1 MKRCIFVTSNQNNP
15 NHYMKYK
22 LLCLFVLLSFSLS
35 DLYADIELS
44 SKQMRTSDGLPS
56 NSVRCMFQ
64 DSKGFLWLGTLDGLT
79 RYDGN
84 TFLTY
89 QLESGKHDQISLA
102 DNRIKHVAEDKN
114 GFLWIKTVP
123 ELFSCY
129 DLQKACFVDF
139 TGTGSD
145 GENYSE
151 IFMSSNGDVWLWHRR
166 NGVRQIVCEDDRTMT
181 SVKFRTKFGN
191 LPDDR
196 IKFINEDSS
205 GRIWIGTMQGLAS
218 VYKGKVEFIDRK
230 LNFSS
235 SFPHGEDMYF
245 LTKSGDVYRCVNG
258 SKKIDC
264 LASLSAIA
272 GNTSVSTHSLIKDK
286 WVIFTSSEGV
296 YEFDFQNFQ
305 ITPCRELK
313 INNGKVIHDNYGD
326 CWAYNNTGRIY
337 YINSKSG
344 EIKDFQLIPE
354 EKMKYI
360 DYERYHVVRDDR
372 GIVWIS
378 TYGNG
383 LFTYDIQEDR
393 LEHFVSEGK
402 NAGPIG
408 SDFLLCLMKDRTG
421 GIWVSSEYSGLSH
434 ISISNKGI
442 THVYP
447 ESPDVFDRSNTI
459 RLLTKM
465 SNGDIWAGTR
475 RGGLYNYDSHL
486 KTKIDNHYLPYNIY
500 AISEDSRGNIWMG
513 TRGDGLKIGDTWYK
527 RDPSNLFALS
537 HSNIYSILRD
547 KKNRMWVGTFG
558 GGLELAEPTEKGQYK
573 FRHFF
578 QGKKYGLQIVRVM
591 TEDEKGMIWMGTSE
605 GICIFHPDSLIAN
618 EDNYHLFSYTDG
630 NFCSNEIRCL
640 FRDSKGRMWVGT
652 SGAGLNLCELTDDC
666 QSLKYTHYGIAEG
679 LVNNMVQSILEDHS
693 GQLWIATEYGISRF
707 NPNSHSFENYFFS
720 SYTLGN
726 VYSENSACMGADG
739 KLIFG
744 TNYGLTIIDPK
755 KIPTERLLSPIVITG
770 LSVNGI
776 QVKPNMPGSPL
787 QESLAYSDKITLKY
801 FQNSFMLDF
810 STLDYSDNGQIKY
823 MYWLENYDKGWNVPS
838 SLSFATYKYLEPGSY
853 IFHVKYCDG
862 AGIWN
867 DTETTLKIV
876 IVPPFW
882 KTNWAM
888 LGYFILILIALYFT
902 YRIIFNFNRLRNRIN
917 VEKQLTE
924 YKLVFFT
931 NISHEFRTPLT
942 LILGQIEVLMQMD
955 LGTTIYNRILRIYK
969 NAWHMRNLISE
980 LLDFRK
986 QEQGYLKLKV
996 EEQNLVTFTRQIYMC
1011 FYEYAQKKE
1020 ITYRFDN
1027 VEETIS
1033 VWFDSKQL
1041 QKVIFNLL
1049 SNAFKYTP
1057 NKGSIRVEVRMLA
1070 SQAIVS
1076 VCDTGVGI
1084 PEEHISKIFERFYQ
1098 TDNSSSFTLGT
1109 GIGLA
1114 LAKGIMN
1121 MHHGK
1126 IDVESTV
1133 GKGTKFTLSLPLGNR
1148 HFSDEEMATVES
1160 RESVI
1165 ISEAVPML
1173 PFEQIMDVEEEK
1185 TKVQENIKEED
1196 KPIILLVDDNEEL
1209 LSMLED
1215 LFLPIYKVY
1224 IAHDGREG
1232 LEMARQIQPDLIIS
1246 DVMMPEMSGKELCYK
1261 IKTNVELSH
1270 ISVVLLTAQTS
1281 VEYVVEG
1288 LMFGADDYVTKPFN
1302 VKVLIARCNNL
1313 IKNKKRLIAHYA
1325 GKTIT
1330 ESPVTEAINER
1341 DKELLA
1347 KCVNIIKENFEN
1359 PAFDVTALAS
1369 ELCVGRSKLYMQF
1382 KQMTGLTPNEFILKI
1397 KLDEAMSLLKNHPEL
1412 NISEISI
1419 RLGFSSPRY
1428 FSKSF
1433 KAFFGVAPQ
1442 TVRSRKKE

>member
-1 MKRCIFVTSNQNNP
+1 MYLDKNGTLFISGTNGLALFQKQSLYALPSKSLLNFDKLFIFNEEICPNDQSGILTDILAKTSDIYLSYKQNNITVEFASFNYNNDRNRLFEYRLEGFDKAWTQTTGTTITYTSLP
-15 NHYMKYK
+15 PGEYILRARPLAGKENLDEEVHLNIHVSAPFYATVWAYFFY
-22 LLCLFVLLSFSLS
+22 LLCLLGVMIAFIRFKTRQAALKSSLEFERKEKER
-35 DLYADIELS
+35 IE
-44 SKQMRTSDGLPS
+44 
-56 NSVRCMFQ
+56 
-64 DSKGFLWLGTLDGLT
+64 
-79 RYDGN
+79 
-84 TFLTY
+84 
-89 QLESGKHDQISLA
+89 
-102 DNRIKHVAEDKN
+102 
-114 GFLWIKTVP
+114 
-123 ELFSCY
+123 EL
-129 DLQKACFVDF
+129 
-139 TGTGSD
+139 
-145 GENYSE
+145 N
-151 IFMSSNGDVWLWHRR
+151 
-166 NGVRQIVCEDDRTMT
+166 
-181 SVKFRTKFGN
+181 
-191 LPDDR
+191 
-196 IKFINEDSS
+196 
-205 GRIWIGTMQGLAS
+205 
-218 VYKGKVEFIDRK
+218 
-230 LNFSS
+230 
-235 SFPHGEDMYF
+235 
-245 LTKSGDVYRCVNG
+245 
-258 SKKIDC
+258 
-264 LASLSAIA
+264 
-272 GNTSVSTHSLIKDK
+272 
-286 WVIFTSSEGV
+286 
-296 YEFDFQNFQ
+296 
-305 ITPCRELK
+305 
-313 INNGKVIHDNYGD
+313 
-326 CWAYNNTGRIY
+326 
-337 YINSKSG
+337 
-344 EIKDFQLIPE
+344 
-354 EKMKYI
+354 
-360 DYERYHVVRDDR
+360 
-372 GIVWIS
+372 
-378 TYGNG
+378 
-383 LFTYDIQEDR
+383 
-393 LEHFVSEGK
+393 
-402 NAGPIG
+402 
-408 SDFLLCLMKDRTG
+408 
-421 GIWVSSEYSGLSH
+421 
-434 ISISNKGI
+434 
-442 THVYP
+442 
-447 ESPDVFDRSNTI
+447 
-459 RLLTKM
+459 
-465 SNGDIWAGTR
+465 
-475 RGGLYNYDSHL
+475 
-486 KTKIDNHYLPYNIY
+486 
-500 AISEDSRGNIWMG
+500 
-513 TRGDGLKIGDTWYK
+513 
-527 RDPSNLFALS
+527 
-537 HSNIYSILRD
+537 
-547 KKNRMWVGTFG
+547 
-558 GGLELAEPTEKGQYK
+558 
-573 FRHFF
+573 
-578 QGKKYGLQIVRVM
+578 
-591 TEDEKGMIWMGTSE
+591 
-605 GICIFHPDSLIAN
+605 
-618 EDNYHLFSYTDG
+618 
-630 NFCSNEIRCL
+630 
-640 FRDSKGRMWVGT
+640 
-652 SGAGLNLCELTDDC
+652 
-666 QSLKYTHYGIAEG
+666 
-679 LVNNMVQSILEDHS
+679 
-693 GQLWIATEYGISRF
+693 
-707 NPNSHSFENYFFS
+707 
-720 SYTLGN
+720 
-726 VYSENSACMGADG
+726 
-739 KLIFG
+739 
-744 TNYGLTIIDPK
+744 
-755 KIPTERLLSPIVITG
+755 
-770 LSVNGI
+770 
-776 QVKPNMPGSPL
+776 QVK
-787 QESLAYSDKITLKY
+787 
-801 FQNSFMLDF
+801 
-810 STLDYSDNGQIKY
+810 
-823 MYWLENYDKGWNVPS
+823 
-838 SLSFATYKYLEPGSY
+838 
-853 IFHVKYCDG
+853 
-862 AGIWN
+862 
-867 DTETTLKIV
+867 
-876 IVPPFW
+876 
-882 KTNWAM
+882 
-888 LGYFILILIALYFT
+888 
-902 YRIIFNFNRLRNRIN
+902 LR
-917 VEKQLTE
+917 
-924 YKLVFFT
+924 FFT

-1330 ESPVTEAINER
+1330 ESPVAEAINER

>member
-1 MKRCIFVTSNQNNP
+1 MNFDKLFIFNEEICPNDQSGILTDILAKTSDIYLSYKQNNITVEFASFNYNNDRNRLFEYRLEGFDKAWTQTTTGTTITYTNLP
-15 NHYMKYK
+15 PGEYILRARPLAGKENLDEEVHLNIHVSAPFYATVWAYFFY
-22 LLCLFVLLSFSLS
+22 LLCLLGVMIAFIRFKTRQAALKSSLEFERKEKER
-35 DLYADIELS
+35 IE
-44 SKQMRTSDGLPS
+44 
-56 NSVRCMFQ
+56 
-64 DSKGFLWLGTLDGLT
+64 
-79 RYDGN
+79 
-84 TFLTY
+84 
-89 QLESGKHDQISLA
+89 
-102 DNRIKHVAEDKN
+102 
-114 GFLWIKTVP
+114 
-123 ELFSCY
+123 EL
-129 DLQKACFVDF
+129 
-139 TGTGSD
+139 
-145 GENYSE
+145 N
-151 IFMSSNGDVWLWHRR
+151 
-166 NGVRQIVCEDDRTMT
+166 
-181 SVKFRTKFGN
+181 
-191 LPDDR
+191 
-196 IKFINEDSS
+196 
-205 GRIWIGTMQGLAS
+205 
-218 VYKGKVEFIDRK
+218 
-230 LNFSS
+230 
-235 SFPHGEDMYF
+235 
-245 LTKSGDVYRCVNG
+245 
-258 SKKIDC
+258 
-264 LASLSAIA
+264 
-272 GNTSVSTHSLIKDK
+272 
-286 WVIFTSSEGV
+286 
-296 YEFDFQNFQ
+296 
-305 ITPCRELK
+305 
-313 INNGKVIHDNYGD
+313 
-326 CWAYNNTGRIY
+326 
-337 YINSKSG
+337 
-344 EIKDFQLIPE
+344 
-354 EKMKYI
+354 
-360 DYERYHVVRDDR
+360 
-372 GIVWIS
+372 
-378 TYGNG
+378 
-383 LFTYDIQEDR
+383 
-393 LEHFVSEGK
+393 
-402 NAGPIG
+402 
-408 SDFLLCLMKDRTG
+408 
-421 GIWVSSEYSGLSH
+421 
-434 ISISNKGI
+434 
-442 THVYP
+442 
-447 ESPDVFDRSNTI
+447 
-459 RLLTKM
+459 
-465 SNGDIWAGTR
+465 
-475 RGGLYNYDSHL
+475 
-486 KTKIDNHYLPYNIY
+486 
-500 AISEDSRGNIWMG
+500 
-513 TRGDGLKIGDTWYK
+513 
-527 RDPSNLFALS
+527 
-537 HSNIYSILRD
+537 
-547 KKNRMWVGTFG
+547 
-558 GGLELAEPTEKGQYK
+558 
-573 FRHFF
+573 
-578 QGKKYGLQIVRVM
+578 
-591 TEDEKGMIWMGTSE
+591 
-605 GICIFHPDSLIAN
+605 
-618 EDNYHLFSYTDG
+618 
-630 NFCSNEIRCL
+630 
-640 FRDSKGRMWVGT
+640 
-652 SGAGLNLCELTDDC
+652 
-666 QSLKYTHYGIAEG
+666 
-679 LVNNMVQSILEDHS
+679 
-693 GQLWIATEYGISRF
+693 
-707 NPNSHSFENYFFS
+707 
-720 SYTLGN
+720 
-726 VYSENSACMGADG
+726 
-739 KLIFG
+739 
-744 TNYGLTIIDPK
+744 
-755 KIPTERLLSPIVITG
+755 
-770 LSVNGI
+770 
-776 QVKPNMPGSPL
+776 QVK
-787 QESLAYSDKITLKY
+787 
-801 FQNSFMLDF
+801 
-810 STLDYSDNGQIKY
+810 
-823 MYWLENYDKGWNVPS
+823 
-838 SLSFATYKYLEPGSY
+838 
-853 IFHVKYCDG
+853 
-862 AGIWN
+862 
-867 DTETTLKIV
+867 
-876 IVPPFW
+876 
-882 KTNWAM
+882 
-888 LGYFILILIALYFT
+888 
-902 YRIIFNFNRLRNRIN
+902 LR
-917 VEKQLTE
+917 
-924 YKLVFFT
+924 FFT

-1330 ESPVTEAINER
+1330 ESPVTEAINEG

>member
-1 MKRCIFVTSNQNNP
+1 MYLDKNGTLFISGTNGLALFQKQSLYALPSKSLLNFDKLFIFNEEICPNDQFGILTDILAKTSDIYLSYKQNNITVEFASFNYNNDRNRLFEYRLEGFDKAWTQTTGTTITYTNLP
-15 NHYMKYK
+15 PGEYILRARPLAGKENLDEEVHLNIHVSAPFYATVWAYFFY
-22 LLCLFVLLSFSLS
+22 LLCLLGVMIAFIRFKTRQAALKSSLEFERKEKER
-35 DLYADIELS
+35 IE
-44 SKQMRTSDGLPS
+44 
-56 NSVRCMFQ
+56 
-64 DSKGFLWLGTLDGLT
+64 
-79 RYDGN
+79 
-84 TFLTY
+84 
-89 QLESGKHDQISLA
+89 
-102 DNRIKHVAEDKN
+102 
-114 GFLWIKTVP
+114 
-123 ELFSCY
+123 EL
-129 DLQKACFVDF
+129 
-139 TGTGSD
+139 
-145 GENYSE
+145 N
-151 IFMSSNGDVWLWHRR
+151 
-166 NGVRQIVCEDDRTMT
+166 
-181 SVKFRTKFGN
+181 
-191 LPDDR
+191 
-196 IKFINEDSS
+196 
-205 GRIWIGTMQGLAS
+205 
-218 VYKGKVEFIDRK
+218 
-230 LNFSS
+230 
-235 SFPHGEDMYF
+235 
-245 LTKSGDVYRCVNG
+245 
-258 SKKIDC
+258 
-264 LASLSAIA
+264 
-272 GNTSVSTHSLIKDK
+272 
-286 WVIFTSSEGV
+286 
-296 YEFDFQNFQ
+296 
-305 ITPCRELK
+305 
-313 INNGKVIHDNYGD
+313 
-326 CWAYNNTGRIY
+326 
-337 YINSKSG
+337 
-344 EIKDFQLIPE
+344 
-354 EKMKYI
+354 
-360 DYERYHVVRDDR
+360 
-372 GIVWIS
+372 
-378 TYGNG
+378 
-383 LFTYDIQEDR
+383 
-393 LEHFVSEGK
+393 
-402 NAGPIG
+402 
-408 SDFLLCLMKDRTG
+408 
-421 GIWVSSEYSGLSH
+421 
-434 ISISNKGI
+434 
-442 THVYP
+442 
-447 ESPDVFDRSNTI
+447 
-459 RLLTKM
+459 
-465 SNGDIWAGTR
+465 
-475 RGGLYNYDSHL
+475 
-486 KTKIDNHYLPYNIY
+486 
-500 AISEDSRGNIWMG
+500 
-513 TRGDGLKIGDTWYK
+513 
-527 RDPSNLFALS
+527 
-537 HSNIYSILRD
+537 
-547 KKNRMWVGTFG
+547 
-558 GGLELAEPTEKGQYK
+558 
-573 FRHFF
+573 
-578 QGKKYGLQIVRVM
+578 
-591 TEDEKGMIWMGTSE
+591 
-605 GICIFHPDSLIAN
+605 
-618 EDNYHLFSYTDG
+618 
-630 NFCSNEIRCL
+630 
-640 FRDSKGRMWVGT
+640 
-652 SGAGLNLCELTDDC
+652 
-666 QSLKYTHYGIAEG
+666 
-679 LVNNMVQSILEDHS
+679 
-693 GQLWIATEYGISRF
+693 
-707 NPNSHSFENYFFS
+707 
-720 SYTLGN
+720 
-726 VYSENSACMGADG
+726 
-739 KLIFG
+739 
-744 TNYGLTIIDPK
+744 
-755 KIPTERLLSPIVITG
+755 
-770 LSVNGI
+770 
-776 QVKPNMPGSPL
+776 QVK
-787 QESLAYSDKITLKY
+787 
-801 FQNSFMLDF
+801 
-810 STLDYSDNGQIKY
+810 
-823 MYWLENYDKGWNVPS
+823 
-838 SLSFATYKYLEPGSY
+838 
-853 IFHVKYCDG
+853 
-862 AGIWN
+862 
-867 DTETTLKIV
+867 
-876 IVPPFW
+876 
-882 KTNWAM
+882 
-888 LGYFILILIALYFT
+888 
-902 YRIIFNFNRLRNRIN
+902 LR
-917 VEKQLTE
+917 
-924 YKLVFFT
+924 FFT

>member
-1 MKRCIFVTSNQNNP
+1 MYLDKNGTLFISGTNGLALFQKQSLYALPSKNLLNFDKLFIFNEEICPNDQSGILTDILAKTSDIYLSYKQNNITVEFASFNYNNDRNRLFEYRLEGFDKAWTQTTGTTITYTNLP
-15 NHYMKYK
+15 PGEYILRARPLAGKENLDEEVHLNIHVSAPFYATVWAYFFY
-22 LLCLFVLLSFSLS
+22 LLCLLGVMIAFIRFKTRQAALKSSLEFERKEKER
-35 DLYADIELS
+35 IE
-44 SKQMRTSDGLPS
+44 
-56 NSVRCMFQ
+56 
-64 DSKGFLWLGTLDGLT
+64 
-79 RYDGN
+79 
-84 TFLTY
+84 
-89 QLESGKHDQISLA
+89 
-102 DNRIKHVAEDKN
+102 
-114 GFLWIKTVP
+114 
-123 ELFSCY
+123 EL
-129 DLQKACFVDF
+129 
-139 TGTGSD
+139 
-145 GENYSE
+145 N
-151 IFMSSNGDVWLWHRR
+151 
-166 NGVRQIVCEDDRTMT
+166 
-181 SVKFRTKFGN
+181 
-191 LPDDR
+191 
-196 IKFINEDSS
+196 
-205 GRIWIGTMQGLAS
+205 
-218 VYKGKVEFIDRK
+218 
-230 LNFSS
+230 
-235 SFPHGEDMYF
+235 
-245 LTKSGDVYRCVNG
+245 
-258 SKKIDC
+258 
-264 LASLSAIA
+264 
-272 GNTSVSTHSLIKDK
+272 
-286 WVIFTSSEGV
+286 
-296 YEFDFQNFQ
+296 
-305 ITPCRELK
+305 
-313 INNGKVIHDNYGD
+313 
-326 CWAYNNTGRIY
+326 
-337 YINSKSG
+337 
-344 EIKDFQLIPE
+344 
-354 EKMKYI
+354 
-360 DYERYHVVRDDR
+360 
-372 GIVWIS
+372 
-378 TYGNG
+378 
-383 LFTYDIQEDR
+383 
-393 LEHFVSEGK
+393 
-402 NAGPIG
+402 
-408 SDFLLCLMKDRTG
+408 
-421 GIWVSSEYSGLSH
+421 
-434 ISISNKGI
+434 
-442 THVYP
+442 
-447 ESPDVFDRSNTI
+447 
-459 RLLTKM
+459 
-465 SNGDIWAGTR
+465 
-475 RGGLYNYDSHL
+475 
-486 KTKIDNHYLPYNIY
+486 
-500 AISEDSRGNIWMG
+500 
-513 TRGDGLKIGDTWYK
+513 
-527 RDPSNLFALS
+527 
-537 HSNIYSILRD
+537 
-547 KKNRMWVGTFG
+547 
-558 GGLELAEPTEKGQYK
+558 
-573 FRHFF
+573 
-578 QGKKYGLQIVRVM
+578 
-591 TEDEKGMIWMGTSE
+591 
-605 GICIFHPDSLIAN
+605 
-618 EDNYHLFSYTDG
+618 
-630 NFCSNEIRCL
+630 
-640 FRDSKGRMWVGT
+640 
-652 SGAGLNLCELTDDC
+652 
-666 QSLKYTHYGIAEG
+666 
-679 LVNNMVQSILEDHS
+679 
-693 GQLWIATEYGISRF
+693 
-707 NPNSHSFENYFFS
+707 
-720 SYTLGN
+720 
-726 VYSENSACMGADG
+726 
-739 KLIFG
+739 
-744 TNYGLTIIDPK
+744 
-755 KIPTERLLSPIVITG
+755 
-770 LSVNGI
+770 
-776 QVKPNMPGSPL
+776 QVK
-787 QESLAYSDKITLKY
+787 
-801 FQNSFMLDF
+801 
-810 STLDYSDNGQIKY
+810 
-823 MYWLENYDKGWNVPS
+823 
-838 SLSFATYKYLEPGSY
+838 
-853 IFHVKYCDG
+853 
-862 AGIWN
+862 
-867 DTETTLKIV
+867 
-876 IVPPFW
+876 
-882 KTNWAM
+882 
-888 LGYFILILIALYFT
+888 
-902 YRIIFNFNRLRNRIN
+902 LR
-917 VEKQLTE
+917 
-924 YKLVFFT
+924 FFT

>member
-1 MKRCIFVTSNQNNP
+1 MDTNNP
-15 NHYMKYK
+15 
-22 LLCLFVLLSFSLS
+22 
-35 DLYADIELS
+35 S
-44 SKQMRTSDGLPS
+44 SIGRFK
-56 NSVRCMFQ
+56 VV
-64 DSKGFLWLGTLDGLT
+64 
-79 RYDGN
+79 
-84 TFLTY
+84 
-89 QLESGKHDQISLA
+89 H
-102 DNRIKHVAEDKN
+102 
-114 GFLWIKTVP
+114 
-123 ELFSCY
+123 
-129 DLQKACFVDF
+129 
-139 TGTGSD
+139 
-145 GENYSE
+145 
-151 IFMSSNGDVWLWHRR
+151 IF
-166 NGVRQIVCEDDRTMT
+166 
-181 SVKFRTKFGN
+181 
-191 LPDDR
+191 
-196 IKFINEDSS
+196 
-205 GRIWIGTMQGLAS
+205 
-218 VYKGKVEFIDRK
+218 
-230 LNFSS
+230 
-235 SFPHGEDMYF
+235 
-245 LTKSGDVYRCVNG
+245 
-258 SKKIDC
+258 
-264 LASLSAIA
+264 
-272 GNTSVSTHSLIKDK
+272 
-286 WVIFTSSEGV
+286 
-296 YEFDFQNFQ
+296 
-305 ITPCRELK
+305 
-313 INNGKVIHDNYGD
+313 
-326 CWAYNNTGRIY
+326 
-337 YINSKSG
+337 
-344 EIKDFQLIPE
+344 
-354 EKMKYI
+354 
-360 DYERYHVVRDDR
+360 
-372 GIVWIS
+372 
-378 TYGNG
+378 
-383 LFTYDIQEDR
+383 
-393 LEHFVSEGK
+393 
-402 NAGPIG
+402 
-408 SDFLLCLMKDRTG
+408 
-421 GIWVSSEYSGLSH
+421 
-434 ISISNKGI
+434 
-442 THVYP
+442 
-447 ESPDVFDRSNTI
+447 
-459 RLLTKM
+459 
-465 SNGDIWAGTR
+465 
-475 RGGLYNYDSHL
+475 
-486 KTKIDNHYLPYNIY
+486 
-500 AISEDSRGNIWMG
+500 EDSRGSVFFCTIGSGIYEYQEGEQSFKSYSTSNQCLPSDYCYYICESVEDHRLFILHG
-513 TRGDGLKIGDTWYK
+513 KGL
-527 RDPSNLFALS
+527 
-537 HSNIYSILRD
+537 SIF
-547 KKNRMWVGTFG
+547 NR
-558 GGLELAEPTEKGQYK
+558 EKGE
-573 FRHFF
+573 
-578 QGKKYGLQIVRVM
+578 VEN
-591 TEDEKGMIWMGTSE
+591 T
-605 GICIFHPDSLIAN
+605 
-618 EDNYHLFSYTDG
+618 YHLFNQTYSQGSALYLDKNGTLFISG
-630 NFCSNEIRCL
+630 TNGLALFQKQSLYALPSKNLLNFDKLFIFNEEICPN
-640 FRDSKGRMWVGT
+640 DQ
-652 SGAGLNLCELTDDC
+652 SGILTDILAKTSDIYLSYK
-666 QSLKYTHYGIAEG
+666 QNNITVEFASFNYNNDRNRLFEYRLEGFDKAWTQTTGTTITYTNLPPGEY
-679 LVNNMVQSILEDHS
+679 ILRARPLAGKENLDEEVHLNIHVS
-693 GQLWIATEYGISRF
+693 APFYATVWA
-707 NPNSHSFENYFFS
+707 YFFYLLCLLGVMIAFIRFKTRQAALKS
-720 SYTLGN
+720 SL
-726 VYSENSACMGADG
+726 E
-739 KLIFG
+739 F
-744 TNYGLTIIDPK
+744 
-755 KIPTERLLSPIVITG
+755 ERKEKERIEEL
-770 LSVNGI
+770 N
-776 QVKPNMPGSPL
+776 QVK
-787 QESLAYSDKITLKY
+787 
-801 FQNSFMLDF
+801 
-810 STLDYSDNGQIKY
+810 
-823 MYWLENYDKGWNVPS
+823 
-838 SLSFATYKYLEPGSY
+838 
-853 IFHVKYCDG
+853 
-862 AGIWN
+862 
-867 DTETTLKIV
+867 
-876 IVPPFW
+876 
-882 KTNWAM
+882 
-888 LGYFILILIALYFT
+888 
-902 YRIIFNFNRLRNRIN
+902 LR
-917 VEKQLTE
+917 
-924 YKLVFFT
+924 FFT

-969 NAWHMRNLISE
+969 NAWYMRNLISE

>member
-1 MKRCIFVTSNQNNP
+1 MYLDKNGTLFISGTNGLALFQKQSLYALPSKSLLNFDKLFIFNEEICPNDQSGILTDILAKTSDIYLSYKQNNITVEFASFNYNNDRNRLFEYRLEGFDKAWTQTTGTTITYTNLP
-15 NHYMKYK
+15 PGEYILRARPLAGKENLDEEVHLNIHVSAPFYATVWAYFFY
-22 LLCLFVLLSFSLS
+22 LLCLLGVMIAFIRFITRQAALKSSLEFERKEKER
-35 DLYADIELS
+35 IE
-44 SKQMRTSDGLPS
+44 
-56 NSVRCMFQ
+56 
-64 DSKGFLWLGTLDGLT
+64 
-79 RYDGN
+79 
-84 TFLTY
+84 
-89 QLESGKHDQISLA
+89 
-102 DNRIKHVAEDKN
+102 
-114 GFLWIKTVP
+114 
-123 ELFSCY
+123 EL
-129 DLQKACFVDF
+129 
-139 TGTGSD
+139 
-145 GENYSE
+145 N
-151 IFMSSNGDVWLWHRR
+151 
-166 NGVRQIVCEDDRTMT
+166 
-181 SVKFRTKFGN
+181 
-191 LPDDR
+191 
-196 IKFINEDSS
+196 
-205 GRIWIGTMQGLAS
+205 
-218 VYKGKVEFIDRK
+218 
-230 LNFSS
+230 
-235 SFPHGEDMYF
+235 
-245 LTKSGDVYRCVNG
+245 
-258 SKKIDC
+258 
-264 LASLSAIA
+264 
-272 GNTSVSTHSLIKDK
+272 
-286 WVIFTSSEGV
+286 
-296 YEFDFQNFQ
+296 
-305 ITPCRELK
+305 
-313 INNGKVIHDNYGD
+313 
-326 CWAYNNTGRIY
+326 
-337 YINSKSG
+337 
-344 EIKDFQLIPE
+344 
-354 EKMKYI
+354 
-360 DYERYHVVRDDR
+360 
-372 GIVWIS
+372 
-378 TYGNG
+378 
-383 LFTYDIQEDR
+383 
-393 LEHFVSEGK
+393 
-402 NAGPIG
+402 
-408 SDFLLCLMKDRTG
+408 
-421 GIWVSSEYSGLSH
+421 
-434 ISISNKGI
+434 
-442 THVYP
+442 
-447 ESPDVFDRSNTI
+447 
-459 RLLTKM
+459 
-465 SNGDIWAGTR
+465 
-475 RGGLYNYDSHL
+475 
-486 KTKIDNHYLPYNIY
+486 
-500 AISEDSRGNIWMG
+500 
-513 TRGDGLKIGDTWYK
+513 
-527 RDPSNLFALS
+527 
-537 HSNIYSILRD
+537 
-547 KKNRMWVGTFG
+547 
-558 GGLELAEPTEKGQYK
+558 
-573 FRHFF
+573 
-578 QGKKYGLQIVRVM
+578 
-591 TEDEKGMIWMGTSE
+591 
-605 GICIFHPDSLIAN
+605 
-618 EDNYHLFSYTDG
+618 
-630 NFCSNEIRCL
+630 
-640 FRDSKGRMWVGT
+640 
-652 SGAGLNLCELTDDC
+652 
-666 QSLKYTHYGIAEG
+666 
-679 LVNNMVQSILEDHS
+679 
-693 GQLWIATEYGISRF
+693 
-707 NPNSHSFENYFFS
+707 
-720 SYTLGN
+720 
-726 VYSENSACMGADG
+726 
-739 KLIFG
+739 
-744 TNYGLTIIDPK
+744 
-755 KIPTERLLSPIVITG
+755 
-770 LSVNGI
+770 
-776 QVKPNMPGSPL
+776 QVK
-787 QESLAYSDKITLKY
+787 
-801 FQNSFMLDF
+801 
-810 STLDYSDNGQIKY
+810 
-823 MYWLENYDKGWNVPS
+823 
-838 SLSFATYKYLEPGSY
+838 
-853 IFHVKYCDG
+853 
-862 AGIWN
+862 
-867 DTETTLKIV
+867 
-876 IVPPFW
+876 
-882 KTNWAM
+882 
-888 LGYFILILIALYFT
+888 
-902 YRIIFNFNRLRNRIN
+902 LR
-917 VEKQLTE
+917 
-924 YKLVFFT
+924 FFT

>member
-1 MKRCIFVTSNQNNP
+1 MLDLKSNKGHTLHNIVGDPTSLPHEIVNDIQEYKDGLALLTQGGVAFMDPVTEKFSPLSNDVNVR
-15 NHYMKYK
+15 K
-22 LLCLFVLLSFSLS
+22 LLNKR
-35 DLYADIELS
+35 YAFE
-44 SKQMRTSDGLPS
+44 
-56 NSVRCMFQ
+56 
-64 DSKGFLWLGTLDGLT
+64 
-79 RYDGN
+79 
-84 TFLTY
+84 TFLID
-89 QLESGKHDQISLA
+89 S
-102 DNRIKHVAEDKN
+102 
-114 GFLWIKTVP
+114 
-123 ELFSCY
+123 
-129 DLQKACFVDF
+129 
-139 TGTGSD
+139 
-145 GENYSE
+145 
-151 IFMSSNGDVWLWHRR
+151 
-166 NGVRQIVCEDDRTMT
+166 RQRM
-181 SVKFRTKFGN
+181 
-191 LPDDR
+191 
-196 IKFINEDSS
+196 
-205 GRIWIGTMQGLAS
+205 WLAS
-218 VYKGKVEFIDRK
+218 VNGGVICVDLPSSKITEYAMDTNNPSSIGRFKVV
-230 LNFSS
+230 
-235 SFPHGEDMYF
+235 H
-245 LTKSGDVYRCVNG
+245 
-258 SKKIDC
+258 
-264 LASLSAIA
+264 
-272 GNTSVSTHSLIKDK
+272 
-286 WVIFTSSEGV
+286 IF
-296 YEFDFQNFQ
+296 
-305 ITPCRELK
+305 
-313 INNGKVIHDNYGD
+313 
-326 CWAYNNTGRIY
+326 
-337 YINSKSG
+337 
-344 EIKDFQLIPE
+344 
-354 EKMKYI
+354 
-360 DYERYHVVRDDR
+360 
-372 GIVWIS
+372 
-378 TYGNG
+378 
-383 LFTYDIQEDR
+383 
-393 LEHFVSEGK
+393 
-402 NAGPIG
+402 
-408 SDFLLCLMKDRTG
+408 
-421 GIWVSSEYSGLSH
+421 
-434 ISISNKGI
+434 
-442 THVYP
+442 
-447 ESPDVFDRSNTI
+447 
-459 RLLTKM
+459 
-465 SNGDIWAGTR
+465 
-475 RGGLYNYDSHL
+475 
-486 KTKIDNHYLPYNIY
+486 
-500 AISEDSRGNIWMG
+500 EDSRGSVFFCTIGSGIYEYQEGEQSFKSYSTSNQCLPSDYCYYICESVEDHRLFILHG
-513 TRGDGLKIGDTWYK
+513 KGL
-527 RDPSNLFALS
+527 
-537 HSNIYSILRD
+537 SIF
-547 KKNRMWVGTFG
+547 NR
-558 GGLELAEPTEKGQYK
+558 EKGE
-573 FRHFF
+573 
-578 QGKKYGLQIVRVM
+578 VEN
-591 TEDEKGMIWMGTSE
+591 T
-605 GICIFHPDSLIAN
+605 
-618 EDNYHLFSYTDG
+618 YHLFNQTYSQGSALYLDKNGTLFISGTNGLALLQKQSLYALPSKNLLNFDKLFIFNEEICPNDQSGILTDILAKTSDIYLSYKQNNITVEFASFNYNNDR
-630 NFCSNEIRCL
+630 NCL
-640 FRDSKGRMWVGT
+640 FECRLEGFDKAWTQTTGT
-652 SGAGLNLCELTDDC
+652 TITYTNLPPGEYILRARPLAGKENLDEEVHLNIHV
-666 QSLKYTHYGIAEG
+666 SAPFY
-679 LVNNMVQSILEDHS
+679 
-693 GQLWIATEYGISRF
+693 ATVWA
-707 NPNSHSFENYFFS
+707 YFFYLLCLLGVMIAFIRFKTRQAALKS
-720 SYTLGN
+720 SL
-726 VYSENSACMGADG
+726 E
-739 KLIFG
+739 F
-744 TNYGLTIIDPK
+744 
-755 KIPTERLLSPIVITG
+755 ERKEKERIEEL
-770 LSVNGI
+770 N
-776 QVKPNMPGSPL
+776 QVK
-787 QESLAYSDKITLKY
+787 
-801 FQNSFMLDF
+801 
-810 STLDYSDNGQIKY
+810 
-823 MYWLENYDKGWNVPS
+823 
-838 SLSFATYKYLEPGSY
+838 
-853 IFHVKYCDG
+853 
-862 AGIWN
+862 
-867 DTETTLKIV
+867 
-876 IVPPFW
+876 
-882 KTNWAM
+882 
-888 LGYFILILIALYFT
+888 
-902 YRIIFNFNRLRNRIN
+902 LR
-917 VEKQLTE
+917 
-924 YKLVFFT
+924 FFT

-996 EEQNLVTFTRQIYMC
+996 EEQNLVAFTRQIYMC

>member
-1 MKRCIFVTSNQNNP
+1 MAGKENLDEEVHLNIHVSAPFYATVWA
-15 NHYMKYK
+15 YFFY
-22 LLCLFVLLSFSLS
+22 LLCLLGVMIAFIRFKTRQAALKSSLEFERKEKER
-35 DLYADIELS
+35 IE
-44 SKQMRTSDGLPS
+44 
-56 NSVRCMFQ
+56 
-64 DSKGFLWLGTLDGLT
+64 
-79 RYDGN
+79 
-84 TFLTY
+84 
-89 QLESGKHDQISLA
+89 
-102 DNRIKHVAEDKN
+102 
-114 GFLWIKTVP
+114 
-123 ELFSCY
+123 EL
-129 DLQKACFVDF
+129 
-139 TGTGSD
+139 
-145 GENYSE
+145 N
-151 IFMSSNGDVWLWHRR
+151 
-166 NGVRQIVCEDDRTMT
+166 
-181 SVKFRTKFGN
+181 
-191 LPDDR
+191 
-196 IKFINEDSS
+196 
-205 GRIWIGTMQGLAS
+205 
-218 VYKGKVEFIDRK
+218 
-230 LNFSS
+230 
-235 SFPHGEDMYF
+235 
-245 LTKSGDVYRCVNG
+245 
-258 SKKIDC
+258 
-264 LASLSAIA
+264 
-272 GNTSVSTHSLIKDK
+272 
-286 WVIFTSSEGV
+286 
-296 YEFDFQNFQ
+296 
-305 ITPCRELK
+305 
-313 INNGKVIHDNYGD
+313 
-326 CWAYNNTGRIY
+326 
-337 YINSKSG
+337 
-344 EIKDFQLIPE
+344 
-354 EKMKYI
+354 
-360 DYERYHVVRDDR
+360 
-372 GIVWIS
+372 
-378 TYGNG
+378 
-383 LFTYDIQEDR
+383 
-393 LEHFVSEGK
+393 
-402 NAGPIG
+402 
-408 SDFLLCLMKDRTG
+408 
-421 GIWVSSEYSGLSH
+421 
-434 ISISNKGI
+434 
-442 THVYP
+442 
-447 ESPDVFDRSNTI
+447 
-459 RLLTKM
+459 
-465 SNGDIWAGTR
+465 
-475 RGGLYNYDSHL
+475 
-486 KTKIDNHYLPYNIY
+486 
-500 AISEDSRGNIWMG
+500 
-513 TRGDGLKIGDTWYK
+513 
-527 RDPSNLFALS
+527 
-537 HSNIYSILRD
+537 
-547 KKNRMWVGTFG
+547 
-558 GGLELAEPTEKGQYK
+558 
-573 FRHFF
+573 
-578 QGKKYGLQIVRVM
+578 
-591 TEDEKGMIWMGTSE
+591 
-605 GICIFHPDSLIAN
+605 
-618 EDNYHLFSYTDG
+618 
-630 NFCSNEIRCL
+630 
-640 FRDSKGRMWVGT
+640 
-652 SGAGLNLCELTDDC
+652 
-666 QSLKYTHYGIAEG
+666 
-679 LVNNMVQSILEDHS
+679 
-693 GQLWIATEYGISRF
+693 
-707 NPNSHSFENYFFS
+707 
-720 SYTLGN
+720 
-726 VYSENSACMGADG
+726 
-739 KLIFG
+739 
-744 TNYGLTIIDPK
+744 
-755 KIPTERLLSPIVITG
+755 
-770 LSVNGI
+770 
-776 QVKPNMPGSPL
+776 QVK
-787 QESLAYSDKITLKY
+787 
-801 FQNSFMLDF
+801 
-810 STLDYSDNGQIKY
+810 
-823 MYWLENYDKGWNVPS
+823 
-838 SLSFATYKYLEPGSY
+838 
-853 IFHVKYCDG
+853 
-862 AGIWN
+862 
-867 DTETTLKIV
+867 
-876 IVPPFW
+876 
-882 KTNWAM
+882 
-888 LGYFILILIALYFT
+888 
-902 YRIIFNFNRLRNRIN
+902 LR
-917 VEKQLTE
+917 
-924 YKLVFFT
+924 FFT

-996 EEQNLVTFTRQIYMC
+996 EEQNLVAFTRQIYMC

-1098 TDNSSSFTLGT
+1098 IDNSSSFTLGT

>member
-1 MKRCIFVTSNQNNP
+1 LTDILAKTSDIYLSYKQNNITVEFASFNYNNDRNRLFEYRLEGFDKAWTQTTGTTITYTNLP
-15 NHYMKYK
+15 PGEYILRARPLAGKENLDEEVHLNIHVSAPFYATVWAYFFY
-22 LLCLFVLLSFSLS
+22 LLCLLGVMIAFIRFKTRQAALKSSLEFERKEKER
-35 DLYADIELS
+35 IE
-44 SKQMRTSDGLPS
+44 
-56 NSVRCMFQ
+56 
-64 DSKGFLWLGTLDGLT
+64 
-79 RYDGN
+79 
-84 TFLTY
+84 
-89 QLESGKHDQISLA
+89 
-102 DNRIKHVAEDKN
+102 
-114 GFLWIKTVP
+114 
-123 ELFSCY
+123 EL
-129 DLQKACFVDF
+129 
-139 TGTGSD
+139 
-145 GENYSE
+145 N
-151 IFMSSNGDVWLWHRR
+151 
-166 NGVRQIVCEDDRTMT
+166 
-181 SVKFRTKFGN
+181 
-191 LPDDR
+191 
-196 IKFINEDSS
+196 
-205 GRIWIGTMQGLAS
+205 
-218 VYKGKVEFIDRK
+218 
-230 LNFSS
+230 
-235 SFPHGEDMYF
+235 
-245 LTKSGDVYRCVNG
+245 
-258 SKKIDC
+258 
-264 LASLSAIA
+264 
-272 GNTSVSTHSLIKDK
+272 
-286 WVIFTSSEGV
+286 
-296 YEFDFQNFQ
+296 
-305 ITPCRELK
+305 
-313 INNGKVIHDNYGD
+313 
-326 CWAYNNTGRIY
+326 
-337 YINSKSG
+337 
-344 EIKDFQLIPE
+344 
-354 EKMKYI
+354 
-360 DYERYHVVRDDR
+360 
-372 GIVWIS
+372 
-378 TYGNG
+378 
-383 LFTYDIQEDR
+383 
-393 LEHFVSEGK
+393 
-402 NAGPIG
+402 
-408 SDFLLCLMKDRTG
+408 
-421 GIWVSSEYSGLSH
+421 
-434 ISISNKGI
+434 
-442 THVYP
+442 
-447 ESPDVFDRSNTI
+447 
-459 RLLTKM
+459 
-465 SNGDIWAGTR
+465 
-475 RGGLYNYDSHL
+475 
-486 KTKIDNHYLPYNIY
+486 
-500 AISEDSRGNIWMG
+500 
-513 TRGDGLKIGDTWYK
+513 
-527 RDPSNLFALS
+527 
-537 HSNIYSILRD
+537 
-547 KKNRMWVGTFG
+547 
-558 GGLELAEPTEKGQYK
+558 
-573 FRHFF
+573 
-578 QGKKYGLQIVRVM
+578 
-591 TEDEKGMIWMGTSE
+591 
-605 GICIFHPDSLIAN
+605 
-618 EDNYHLFSYTDG
+618 
-630 NFCSNEIRCL
+630 
-640 FRDSKGRMWVGT
+640 
-652 SGAGLNLCELTDDC
+652 
-666 QSLKYTHYGIAEG
+666 
-679 LVNNMVQSILEDHS
+679 
-693 GQLWIATEYGISRF
+693 
-707 NPNSHSFENYFFS
+707 
-720 SYTLGN
+720 
-726 VYSENSACMGADG
+726 
-739 KLIFG
+739 
-744 TNYGLTIIDPK
+744 
-755 KIPTERLLSPIVITG
+755 
-770 LSVNGI
+770 
-776 QVKPNMPGSPL
+776 QVK
-787 QESLAYSDKITLKY
+787 
-801 FQNSFMLDF
+801 
-810 STLDYSDNGQIKY
+810 
-823 MYWLENYDKGWNVPS
+823 
-838 SLSFATYKYLEPGSY
+838 
-853 IFHVKYCDG
+853 
-862 AGIWN
+862 
-867 DTETTLKIV
+867 
-876 IVPPFW
+876 
-882 KTNWAM
+882 
-888 LGYFILILIALYFT
+888 
-902 YRIIFNFNRLRNRIN
+902 LR
-917 VEKQLTE
+917 
-924 YKLVFFT
+924 FFT

-1270 ISVVLLTAQTS
+1270 ISVILLTAQTS

>member
-1 MKRCIFVTSNQNNP
+1 M
-15 NHYMKYK
+15 
-22 LLCLFVLLSFSLS
+22 
-35 DLYADIELS
+35 A
-44 SKQMRTSDGLPS
+44 
-56 NSVRCMFQ
+56 
-64 DSKGFLWLGTLDGLT
+64 
-79 RYDGN
+79 
-84 TFLTY
+84 
-89 QLESGKHDQISLA
+89 
-102 DNRIKHVAEDKN
+102 
-114 GFLWIKTVP
+114 
-123 ELFSCY
+123 
-129 DLQKACFVDF
+129 
-139 TGTGSD
+139 
-145 GENYSE
+145 
-151 IFMSSNGDVWLWHRR
+151 
-166 NGVRQIVCEDDRTMT
+166 
-181 SVKFRTKFGN
+181 
-191 LPDDR
+191 
-196 IKFINEDSS
+196 EDSS
-205 GRIWIGTMQGLAS
+205 GRLWICTEGGGLNCYNADTGIFTRYQHRKGDASSVGSNNLKSIFYRKENERLYVGAHLGGIFVLDLKSNKGHTLHNIVGDPTSLPHEIVNDIQEYKDGLALLTQGGVAFMDPVTEKFSPLSNDVNVRKLLNKRYAFETFLIDSRQRMWLAS
-218 VYKGKVEFIDRK
+218 VNGGVICVDLPSSKITEYAMDTNNPSSIGRFKVV
-230 LNFSS
+230 
-235 SFPHGEDMYF
+235 H
-245 LTKSGDVYRCVNG
+245 
-258 SKKIDC
+258 
-264 LASLSAIA
+264 
-272 GNTSVSTHSLIKDK
+272 
-286 WVIFTSSEGV
+286 IF
-296 YEFDFQNFQ
+296 
-305 ITPCRELK
+305 
-313 INNGKVIHDNYGD
+313 
-326 CWAYNNTGRIY
+326 
-337 YINSKSG
+337 
-344 EIKDFQLIPE
+344 
-354 EKMKYI
+354 
-360 DYERYHVVRDDR
+360 
-372 GIVWIS
+372 
-378 TYGNG
+378 
-383 LFTYDIQEDR
+383 
-393 LEHFVSEGK
+393 
-402 NAGPIG
+402 
-408 SDFLLCLMKDRTG
+408 
-421 GIWVSSEYSGLSH
+421 
-434 ISISNKGI
+434 
-442 THVYP
+442 
-447 ESPDVFDRSNTI
+447 
-459 RLLTKM
+459 
-465 SNGDIWAGTR
+465 
-475 RGGLYNYDSHL
+475 
-486 KTKIDNHYLPYNIY
+486 
-500 AISEDSRGNIWMG
+500 EDSRGSVFFCTIGSGIYEYQEGEQSFKSYSTSNQCLPSDYCYYICESVEDHRLFILHG
-513 TRGDGLKIGDTWYK
+513 KGL
-527 RDPSNLFALS
+527 
-537 HSNIYSILRD
+537 SIF
-547 KKNRMWVGTFG
+547 NR
-558 GGLELAEPTEKGQYK
+558 EKGE
-573 FRHFF
+573 
-578 QGKKYGLQIVRVM
+578 VEN
-591 TEDEKGMIWMGTSE
+591 T
-605 GICIFHPDSLIAN
+605 
-618 EDNYHLFSYTDG
+618 YHLFNQTYSQGSALYLDKNGTLFISG
-630 NFCSNEIRCL
+630 TNGLALFQKQSLYALPSKNLLNFDKLFIFNEEICPN
-640 FRDSKGRMWVGT
+640 DQ
-652 SGAGLNLCELTDDC
+652 SGILTDILAKTSDIYLSYK
-666 QSLKYTHYGIAEG
+666 QNNITVEFASFNYNNDRNRLFEYRLEGFDKAWTQTTGTTITYTNLPPGEY
-679 LVNNMVQSILEDHS
+679 ILRARPLAGKENLDEEVHLNIHVS
-693 GQLWIATEYGISRF
+693 APFYATVWA
-707 NPNSHSFENYFFS
+707 YFFYLLCLLGVMIAFIRFKTRQAALKS
-720 SYTLGN
+720 SL
-726 VYSENSACMGADG
+726 E
-739 KLIFG
+739 F
-744 TNYGLTIIDPK
+744 
-755 KIPTERLLSPIVITG
+755 ERKEKERIEEL
-770 LSVNGI
+770 N
-776 QVKPNMPGSPL
+776 QVK
-787 QESLAYSDKITLKY
+787 
-801 FQNSFMLDF
+801 
-810 STLDYSDNGQIKY
+810 
-823 MYWLENYDKGWNVPS
+823 
-838 SLSFATYKYLEPGSY
+838 
-853 IFHVKYCDG
+853 
-862 AGIWN
+862 
-867 DTETTLKIV
+867 
-876 IVPPFW
+876 
-882 KTNWAM
+882 
-888 LGYFILILIALYFT
+888 
-902 YRIIFNFNRLRNRIN
+902 LR
-917 VEKQLTE
+917 
-924 YKLVFFT
+924 FFT

-969 NAWHMRNLISE
+969 NAWYMRNLISE

-996 EEQNLVTFTRQIYMC
+996 EEQNLVAFTRQIYMC

>member
-1 MKRCIFVTSNQNNP
+1 MFIFNEEICPNDQSGILTDILAKTSDIYLSYKQNNITVEFASFNYNNDRNRLFEYRLEGFDKAWTQTTGTTITYTNLP
-15 NHYMKYK
+15 PGEYILRARPLAGKENLDEEVHLNIHVSAPFYATVWAYFFY
-22 LLCLFVLLSFSLS
+22 LLCLLGVMIAFIRFKTRQAALKSSLEFERKEKER
-35 DLYADIELS
+35 IE
-44 SKQMRTSDGLPS
+44 
-56 NSVRCMFQ
+56 
-64 DSKGFLWLGTLDGLT
+64 
-79 RYDGN
+79 
-84 TFLTY
+84 
-89 QLESGKHDQISLA
+89 
-102 DNRIKHVAEDKN
+102 
-114 GFLWIKTVP
+114 
-123 ELFSCY
+123 EL
-129 DLQKACFVDF
+129 
-139 TGTGSD
+139 
-145 GENYSE
+145 N
-151 IFMSSNGDVWLWHRR
+151 
-166 NGVRQIVCEDDRTMT
+166 
-181 SVKFRTKFGN
+181 
-191 LPDDR
+191 
-196 IKFINEDSS
+196 
-205 GRIWIGTMQGLAS
+205 
-218 VYKGKVEFIDRK
+218 
-230 LNFSS
+230 
-235 SFPHGEDMYF
+235 
-245 LTKSGDVYRCVNG
+245 
-258 SKKIDC
+258 
-264 LASLSAIA
+264 
-272 GNTSVSTHSLIKDK
+272 
-286 WVIFTSSEGV
+286 
-296 YEFDFQNFQ
+296 
-305 ITPCRELK
+305 
-313 INNGKVIHDNYGD
+313 
-326 CWAYNNTGRIY
+326 
-337 YINSKSG
+337 
-344 EIKDFQLIPE
+344 
-354 EKMKYI
+354 
-360 DYERYHVVRDDR
+360 
-372 GIVWIS
+372 
-378 TYGNG
+378 
-383 LFTYDIQEDR
+383 
-393 LEHFVSEGK
+393 
-402 NAGPIG
+402 
-408 SDFLLCLMKDRTG
+408 
-421 GIWVSSEYSGLSH
+421 
-434 ISISNKGI
+434 
-442 THVYP
+442 
-447 ESPDVFDRSNTI
+447 
-459 RLLTKM
+459 
-465 SNGDIWAGTR
+465 
-475 RGGLYNYDSHL
+475 
-486 KTKIDNHYLPYNIY
+486 
-500 AISEDSRGNIWMG
+500 
-513 TRGDGLKIGDTWYK
+513 
-527 RDPSNLFALS
+527 
-537 HSNIYSILRD
+537 
-547 KKNRMWVGTFG
+547 
-558 GGLELAEPTEKGQYK
+558 
-573 FRHFF
+573 
-578 QGKKYGLQIVRVM
+578 
-591 TEDEKGMIWMGTSE
+591 
-605 GICIFHPDSLIAN
+605 
-618 EDNYHLFSYTDG
+618 
-630 NFCSNEIRCL
+630 
-640 FRDSKGRMWVGT
+640 
-652 SGAGLNLCELTDDC
+652 
-666 QSLKYTHYGIAEG
+666 
-679 LVNNMVQSILEDHS
+679 
-693 GQLWIATEYGISRF
+693 
-707 NPNSHSFENYFFS
+707 
-720 SYTLGN
+720 
-726 VYSENSACMGADG
+726 
-739 KLIFG
+739 
-744 TNYGLTIIDPK
+744 
-755 KIPTERLLSPIVITG
+755 
-770 LSVNGI
+770 
-776 QVKPNMPGSPL
+776 QVK
-787 QESLAYSDKITLKY
+787 
-801 FQNSFMLDF
+801 
-810 STLDYSDNGQIKY
+810 
-823 MYWLENYDKGWNVPS
+823 
-838 SLSFATYKYLEPGSY
+838 
-853 IFHVKYCDG
+853 
-862 AGIWN
+862 
-867 DTETTLKIV
+867 
-876 IVPPFW
+876 
-882 KTNWAM
+882 
-888 LGYFILILIALYFT
+888 
-902 YRIIFNFNRLRNRIN
+902 LR
-917 VEKQLTE
+917 
-924 YKLVFFT
+924 FFT

-969 NAWHMRNLISE
+969 NAWYMRNLISE

>member
-1 MKRCIFVTSNQNNP
+1 LFIFNEEICPNDQSGILTDILAKTSDIYLSYKQNNITVEFASFNYNNDRNRLFEYRLEGFDKAWTQTTGTTITYTNLP
-15 NHYMKYK
+15 PGEYILRARPLAGKENLDEEVHLNIHVSAPFYATVWAYFFY
-22 LLCLFVLLSFSLS
+22 LLCLLGVMIAFIRFKTRQAALKSSLEFERKEKER
-35 DLYADIELS
+35 IE
-44 SKQMRTSDGLPS
+44 
-56 NSVRCMFQ
+56 
-64 DSKGFLWLGTLDGLT
+64 
-79 RYDGN
+79 
-84 TFLTY
+84 
-89 QLESGKHDQISLA
+89 
-102 DNRIKHVAEDKN
+102 
-114 GFLWIKTVP
+114 
-123 ELFSCY
+123 EL
-129 DLQKACFVDF
+129 
-139 TGTGSD
+139 
-145 GENYSE
+145 N
-151 IFMSSNGDVWLWHRR
+151 
-166 NGVRQIVCEDDRTMT
+166 
-181 SVKFRTKFGN
+181 
-191 LPDDR
+191 
-196 IKFINEDSS
+196 
-205 GRIWIGTMQGLAS
+205 
-218 VYKGKVEFIDRK
+218 
-230 LNFSS
+230 
-235 SFPHGEDMYF
+235 
-245 LTKSGDVYRCVNG
+245 
-258 SKKIDC
+258 
-264 LASLSAIA
+264 
-272 GNTSVSTHSLIKDK
+272 
-286 WVIFTSSEGV
+286 
-296 YEFDFQNFQ
+296 
-305 ITPCRELK
+305 
-313 INNGKVIHDNYGD
+313 
-326 CWAYNNTGRIY
+326 
-337 YINSKSG
+337 
-344 EIKDFQLIPE
+344 
-354 EKMKYI
+354 
-360 DYERYHVVRDDR
+360 
-372 GIVWIS
+372 
-378 TYGNG
+378 
-383 LFTYDIQEDR
+383 
-393 LEHFVSEGK
+393 
-402 NAGPIG
+402 
-408 SDFLLCLMKDRTG
+408 
-421 GIWVSSEYSGLSH
+421 
-434 ISISNKGI
+434 
-442 THVYP
+442 
-447 ESPDVFDRSNTI
+447 
-459 RLLTKM
+459 
-465 SNGDIWAGTR
+465 
-475 RGGLYNYDSHL
+475 
-486 KTKIDNHYLPYNIY
+486 
-500 AISEDSRGNIWMG
+500 
-513 TRGDGLKIGDTWYK
+513 
-527 RDPSNLFALS
+527 
-537 HSNIYSILRD
+537 
-547 KKNRMWVGTFG
+547 
-558 GGLELAEPTEKGQYK
+558 
-573 FRHFF
+573 
-578 QGKKYGLQIVRVM
+578 
-591 TEDEKGMIWMGTSE
+591 
-605 GICIFHPDSLIAN
+605 
-618 EDNYHLFSYTDG
+618 
-630 NFCSNEIRCL
+630 
-640 FRDSKGRMWVGT
+640 
-652 SGAGLNLCELTDDC
+652 
-666 QSLKYTHYGIAEG
+666 
-679 LVNNMVQSILEDHS
+679 
-693 GQLWIATEYGISRF
+693 
-707 NPNSHSFENYFFS
+707 
-720 SYTLGN
+720 
-726 VYSENSACMGADG
+726 
-739 KLIFG
+739 
-744 TNYGLTIIDPK
+744 
-755 KIPTERLLSPIVITG
+755 
-770 LSVNGI
+770 
-776 QVKPNMPGSPL
+776 QVK
-787 QESLAYSDKITLKY
+787 
-801 FQNSFMLDF
+801 
-810 STLDYSDNGQIKY
+810 
-823 MYWLENYDKGWNVPS
+823 
-838 SLSFATYKYLEPGSY
+838 
-853 IFHVKYCDG
+853 
-862 AGIWN
+862 
-867 DTETTLKIV
+867 
-876 IVPPFW
+876 
-882 KTNWAM
+882 
-888 LGYFILILIALYFT
+888 
-902 YRIIFNFNRLRNRIN
+902 LR
-917 VEKQLTE
+917 
-924 YKLVFFT
+924 FFT

-969 NAWHMRNLISE
+969 NAWYMRNLISE

>member
-1 MKRCIFVTSNQNNP
+1 MINCLFSTVEICPNDQSGILTDILAKTSDIYLSYKQNNITVEFASFNYNNDRNCLFEYRLEGFDKAWTQTTGTTITYTNLP
-15 NHYMKYK
+15 PGEYILRARPLAGKENLDEEVHLNIHVSAPFYATVWAYFFY
-22 LLCLFVLLSFSLS
+22 LLCLLGVMIAFIRFKTRQAALKSSLEFERKEKER
-35 DLYADIELS
+35 IE
-44 SKQMRTSDGLPS
+44 
-56 NSVRCMFQ
+56 
-64 DSKGFLWLGTLDGLT
+64 
-79 RYDGN
+79 
-84 TFLTY
+84 
-89 QLESGKHDQISLA
+89 
-102 DNRIKHVAEDKN
+102 
-114 GFLWIKTVP
+114 
-123 ELFSCY
+123 EL
-129 DLQKACFVDF
+129 
-139 TGTGSD
+139 
-145 GENYSE
+145 N
-151 IFMSSNGDVWLWHRR
+151 
-166 NGVRQIVCEDDRTMT
+166 
-181 SVKFRTKFGN
+181 
-191 LPDDR
+191 
-196 IKFINEDSS
+196 
-205 GRIWIGTMQGLAS
+205 
-218 VYKGKVEFIDRK
+218 
-230 LNFSS
+230 
-235 SFPHGEDMYF
+235 
-245 LTKSGDVYRCVNG
+245 
-258 SKKIDC
+258 
-264 LASLSAIA
+264 
-272 GNTSVSTHSLIKDK
+272 
-286 WVIFTSSEGV
+286 
-296 YEFDFQNFQ
+296 
-305 ITPCRELK
+305 
-313 INNGKVIHDNYGD
+313 
-326 CWAYNNTGRIY
+326 
-337 YINSKSG
+337 
-344 EIKDFQLIPE
+344 
-354 EKMKYI
+354 
-360 DYERYHVVRDDR
+360 
-372 GIVWIS
+372 
-378 TYGNG
+378 
-383 LFTYDIQEDR
+383 
-393 LEHFVSEGK
+393 
-402 NAGPIG
+402 
-408 SDFLLCLMKDRTG
+408 
-421 GIWVSSEYSGLSH
+421 
-434 ISISNKGI
+434 
-442 THVYP
+442 
-447 ESPDVFDRSNTI
+447 
-459 RLLTKM
+459 
-465 SNGDIWAGTR
+465 
-475 RGGLYNYDSHL
+475 
-486 KTKIDNHYLPYNIY
+486 
-500 AISEDSRGNIWMG
+500 
-513 TRGDGLKIGDTWYK
+513 
-527 RDPSNLFALS
+527 
-537 HSNIYSILRD
+537 
-547 KKNRMWVGTFG
+547 
-558 GGLELAEPTEKGQYK
+558 
-573 FRHFF
+573 
-578 QGKKYGLQIVRVM
+578 
-591 TEDEKGMIWMGTSE
+591 
-605 GICIFHPDSLIAN
+605 
-618 EDNYHLFSYTDG
+618 
-630 NFCSNEIRCL
+630 
-640 FRDSKGRMWVGT
+640 
-652 SGAGLNLCELTDDC
+652 
-666 QSLKYTHYGIAEG
+666 
-679 LVNNMVQSILEDHS
+679 
-693 GQLWIATEYGISRF
+693 
-707 NPNSHSFENYFFS
+707 
-720 SYTLGN
+720 
-726 VYSENSACMGADG
+726 
-739 KLIFG
+739 
-744 TNYGLTIIDPK
+744 
-755 KIPTERLLSPIVITG
+755 
-770 LSVNGI
+770 
-776 QVKPNMPGSPL
+776 QVK
-787 QESLAYSDKITLKY
+787 
-801 FQNSFMLDF
+801 
-810 STLDYSDNGQIKY
+810 
-823 MYWLENYDKGWNVPS
+823 
-838 SLSFATYKYLEPGSY
+838 
-853 IFHVKYCDG
+853 
-862 AGIWN
+862 
-867 DTETTLKIV
+867 
-876 IVPPFW
+876 
-882 KTNWAM
+882 
-888 LGYFILILIALYFT
+888 
-902 YRIIFNFNRLRNRIN
+902 LR
-917 VEKQLTE
+917 
-924 YKLVFFT
+924 FFT

-996 EEQNLVTFTRQIYMC
+996 EEQNLVAFTRQIYMC

>member
-1 MKRCIFVTSNQNNP
+1 MTRYINSSDKGELSDNQIRCVLEDDFKHIWVGTFRGLDCYDPTIDKWEHYTRYGDSPNTLSHHSVLSLHKDMQGNIWVGTYYGGVNVFNPSKTSNHFYYAEPLQED
-15 NHYMKYK
+15 
-22 LLCLFVLLSFSLS
+22 CLSF
-35 DLYADIELS
+35 
-44 SKQMRTSDGLPS
+44 P
-56 NSVRCMFQ
+56 VV
-64 DSKGFLWLGTLDGLT
+64 
-79 RYDGN
+79 
-84 TFLTY
+84 
-89 QLESGKHDQISLA
+89 GKMA
-102 DNRIKHVAEDKN
+102 
-114 GFLWIKTVP
+114 
-123 ELFSCY
+123 
-129 DLQKACFVDF
+129 
-139 TGTGSD
+139 
-145 GENYSE
+145 
-151 IFMSSNGDVWLWHRR
+151 
-166 NGVRQIVCEDDRTMT
+166 
-181 SVKFRTKFGN
+181 
-191 LPDDR
+191 
-196 IKFINEDSS
+196 DSS
-205 GRIWIGTMQGLAS
+205 GRLWICTEGGGLNCYNADTGIFTRYQHRKGDASSVGSNNLKSIFYRKENERLYVGAHLGGIFVLDLKSNKGHTLHNIVGDPTSLPHEIVNDIQEYKDGLALLTQGGVAFMDPVTEKFSPLSNDVNVRKLLNKRYAFETFLIDSRQRMWLAS
-218 VYKGKVEFIDRK
+218 VNGGVICVDLPSSKITEYAMDTNNPSSIGRFKVV
-230 LNFSS
+230 
-235 SFPHGEDMYF
+235 H
-245 LTKSGDVYRCVNG
+245 
-258 SKKIDC
+258 
-264 LASLSAIA
+264 
-272 GNTSVSTHSLIKDK
+272 
-286 WVIFTSSEGV
+286 IF
-296 YEFDFQNFQ
+296 
-305 ITPCRELK
+305 
-313 INNGKVIHDNYGD
+313 
-326 CWAYNNTGRIY
+326 
-337 YINSKSG
+337 
-344 EIKDFQLIPE
+344 
-354 EKMKYI
+354 
-360 DYERYHVVRDDR
+360 
-372 GIVWIS
+372 
-378 TYGNG
+378 
-383 LFTYDIQEDR
+383 
-393 LEHFVSEGK
+393 
-402 NAGPIG
+402 
-408 SDFLLCLMKDRTG
+408 
-421 GIWVSSEYSGLSH
+421 
-434 ISISNKGI
+434 
-442 THVYP
+442 
-447 ESPDVFDRSNTI
+447 
-459 RLLTKM
+459 
-465 SNGDIWAGTR
+465 
-475 RGGLYNYDSHL
+475 
-486 KTKIDNHYLPYNIY
+486 
-500 AISEDSRGNIWMG
+500 EDSRGSVFFCTIGSGIYEYQEGEQSFKSYSTSNQCLPSDYCYYICESVEDHRLFILHG
-513 TRGDGLKIGDTWYK
+513 KGL
-527 RDPSNLFALS
+527 
-537 HSNIYSILRD
+537 SIF
-547 KKNRMWVGTFG
+547 NR
-558 GGLELAEPTEKGQYK
+558 EKGE
-573 FRHFF
+573 
-578 QGKKYGLQIVRVM
+578 VEN
-591 TEDEKGMIWMGTSE
+591 T
-605 GICIFHPDSLIAN
+605 
-618 EDNYHLFSYTDG
+618 YHLFNQTYSQGSALYLDKNGTLFISG
-630 NFCSNEIRCL
+630 TNGLALFQKQSLYALPSKNLLNFDKLFIFNEEICPN
-640 FRDSKGRMWVGT
+640 DQ
-652 SGAGLNLCELTDDC
+652 SGILTDILAKTSDIYLSYK
-666 QSLKYTHYGIAEG
+666 QNNITVEFASFNYNNDRNRLFEYRLEGFDKAWTQTTTGTTITYTNLPPGEY
-679 LVNNMVQSILEDHS
+679 ILRARPLAGKENLDEEVHLNIHVS
-693 GQLWIATEYGISRF
+693 APFYATVWA
-707 NPNSHSFENYFFS
+707 YFFYLLCLLGVMIAFIRFKTRQAALKS
-720 SYTLGN
+720 SL
-726 VYSENSACMGADG
+726 E
-739 KLIFG
+739 F
-744 TNYGLTIIDPK
+744 
-755 KIPTERLLSPIVITG
+755 ERKEKERIEEL
-770 LSVNGI
+770 N
-776 QVKPNMPGSPL
+776 QVK
-787 QESLAYSDKITLKY
+787 
-801 FQNSFMLDF
+801 
-810 STLDYSDNGQIKY
+810 
-823 MYWLENYDKGWNVPS
+823 
-838 SLSFATYKYLEPGSY
+838 
-853 IFHVKYCDG
+853 
-862 AGIWN
+862 
-867 DTETTLKIV
+867 
-876 IVPPFW
+876 
-882 KTNWAM
+882 
-888 LGYFILILIALYFT
+888 
-902 YRIIFNFNRLRNRIN
+902 LR
-917 VEKQLTE
+917 
-924 YKLVFFT
+924 FFT

>member
-1 MKRCIFVTSNQNNP
+1 MWICTEGGGLNCYNADTGIFTRYQHRKGDASSVGSNNLKSIFYRKENERLYVGAHLGGIFVLDLKSNKGHTLHNIVGDPTSLPHEIVNDIQEYKDGLALLTQGGVAFMDPVTEKFSPLSNDVNVR
-15 NHYMKYK
+15 K
-22 LLCLFVLLSFSLS
+22 LLNKR
-35 DLYADIELS
+35 YAFE
-44 SKQMRTSDGLPS
+44 
-56 NSVRCMFQ
+56 
-64 DSKGFLWLGTLDGLT
+64 
-79 RYDGN
+79 
-84 TFLTY
+84 TFLID
-89 QLESGKHDQISLA
+89 S
-102 DNRIKHVAEDKN
+102 
-114 GFLWIKTVP
+114 
-123 ELFSCY
+123 
-129 DLQKACFVDF
+129 
-139 TGTGSD
+139 
-145 GENYSE
+145 
-151 IFMSSNGDVWLWHRR
+151 
-166 NGVRQIVCEDDRTMT
+166 RQRM
-181 SVKFRTKFGN
+181 
-191 LPDDR
+191 
-196 IKFINEDSS
+196 
-205 GRIWIGTMQGLAS
+205 WLAS
-218 VYKGKVEFIDRK
+218 VNGGVICVDLPSSKITEYAMDTNNPSSIGRFKVV
-230 LNFSS
+230 
-235 SFPHGEDMYF
+235 H
-245 LTKSGDVYRCVNG
+245 
-258 SKKIDC
+258 
-264 LASLSAIA
+264 
-272 GNTSVSTHSLIKDK
+272 
-286 WVIFTSSEGV
+286 IF
-296 YEFDFQNFQ
+296 
-305 ITPCRELK
+305 
-313 INNGKVIHDNYGD
+313 
-326 CWAYNNTGRIY
+326 
-337 YINSKSG
+337 
-344 EIKDFQLIPE
+344 
-354 EKMKYI
+354 
-360 DYERYHVVRDDR
+360 
-372 GIVWIS
+372 
-378 TYGNG
+378 
-383 LFTYDIQEDR
+383 
-393 LEHFVSEGK
+393 
-402 NAGPIG
+402 
-408 SDFLLCLMKDRTG
+408 
-421 GIWVSSEYSGLSH
+421 
-434 ISISNKGI
+434 
-442 THVYP
+442 
-447 ESPDVFDRSNTI
+447 
-459 RLLTKM
+459 
-465 SNGDIWAGTR
+465 
-475 RGGLYNYDSHL
+475 
-486 KTKIDNHYLPYNIY
+486 
-500 AISEDSRGNIWMG
+500 EDSRGSVFFCTIGSGIYEYQEGEQSFKSYSTSNQCLPSDYCYYICESVEDHRLFILHG
-513 TRGDGLKIGDTWYK
+513 KGL
-527 RDPSNLFALS
+527 
-537 HSNIYSILRD
+537 SIF
-547 KKNRMWVGTFG
+547 NR
-558 GGLELAEPTEKGQYK
+558 EKGE
-573 FRHFF
+573 
-578 QGKKYGLQIVRVM
+578 VEN
-591 TEDEKGMIWMGTSE
+591 T
-605 GICIFHPDSLIAN
+605 
-618 EDNYHLFSYTDG
+618 YHLFNQTYSQGSALYLDKNGTLFISG
-630 NFCSNEIRCL
+630 TNGLALFQKQSLYALPSKNLLNFDKLFIFNEEICPN
-640 FRDSKGRMWVGT
+640 DQ
-652 SGAGLNLCELTDDC
+652 SGILTDILAKTSDIYLSYK
-666 QSLKYTHYGIAEG
+666 QNNITVEFASFNYNNDRNRLFEYRLEGFDKAWTQTTGTTITYTNLPPGEY
-679 LVNNMVQSILEDHS
+679 ILRARPLAGKENLDEEVHLNIHVS
-693 GQLWIATEYGISRF
+693 APFYATVWA
-707 NPNSHSFENYFFS
+707 YFFYLLCLLGVMIAFIRFKTRQAALKS
-720 SYTLGN
+720 SL
-726 VYSENSACMGADG
+726 E
-739 KLIFG
+739 F
-744 TNYGLTIIDPK
+744 
-755 KIPTERLLSPIVITG
+755 ERKEKERIEEL
-770 LSVNGI
+770 N
-776 QVKPNMPGSPL
+776 QVK
-787 QESLAYSDKITLKY
+787 
-801 FQNSFMLDF
+801 
-810 STLDYSDNGQIKY
+810 
-823 MYWLENYDKGWNVPS
+823 
-838 SLSFATYKYLEPGSY
+838 
-853 IFHVKYCDG
+853 
-862 AGIWN
+862 
-867 DTETTLKIV
+867 
-876 IVPPFW
+876 
-882 KTNWAM
+882 
-888 LGYFILILIALYFT
+888 
-902 YRIIFNFNRLRNRIN
+902 LR
-917 VEKQLTE
+917 
-924 YKLVFFT
+924 FFT

-1209 LSMLED
+1209 LSMLEE

>member
-1 MKRCIFVTSNQNNP
+1 MLDLKSNKGHTLHNIVGDPTSLPHEIVNDIQEYKDGLALLTQGGVAFMDPVTEKFSPLSNDVNVR
-15 NHYMKYK
+15 K
-22 LLCLFVLLSFSLS
+22 LLNKR
-35 DLYADIELS
+35 YAFE
-44 SKQMRTSDGLPS
+44 
-56 NSVRCMFQ
+56 
-64 DSKGFLWLGTLDGLT
+64 
-79 RYDGN
+79 
-84 TFLTY
+84 TFLID
-89 QLESGKHDQISLA
+89 S
-102 DNRIKHVAEDKN
+102 
-114 GFLWIKTVP
+114 
-123 ELFSCY
+123 
-129 DLQKACFVDF
+129 
-139 TGTGSD
+139 
-145 GENYSE
+145 
-151 IFMSSNGDVWLWHRR
+151 
-166 NGVRQIVCEDDRTMT
+166 RQRM
-181 SVKFRTKFGN
+181 
-191 LPDDR
+191 
-196 IKFINEDSS
+196 
-205 GRIWIGTMQGLAS
+205 WLAS
-218 VYKGKVEFIDRK
+218 VNGGVICVDLPSSKITEYAMDTNNPSSIGRFKVV
-230 LNFSS
+230 
-235 SFPHGEDMYF
+235 H
-245 LTKSGDVYRCVNG
+245 
-258 SKKIDC
+258 
-264 LASLSAIA
+264 
-272 GNTSVSTHSLIKDK
+272 
-286 WVIFTSSEGV
+286 IF
-296 YEFDFQNFQ
+296 
-305 ITPCRELK
+305 
-313 INNGKVIHDNYGD
+313 
-326 CWAYNNTGRIY
+326 
-337 YINSKSG
+337 
-344 EIKDFQLIPE
+344 
-354 EKMKYI
+354 
-360 DYERYHVVRDDR
+360 
-372 GIVWIS
+372 
-378 TYGNG
+378 
-383 LFTYDIQEDR
+383 
-393 LEHFVSEGK
+393 
-402 NAGPIG
+402 
-408 SDFLLCLMKDRTG
+408 
-421 GIWVSSEYSGLSH
+421 
-434 ISISNKGI
+434 
-442 THVYP
+442 
-447 ESPDVFDRSNTI
+447 
-459 RLLTKM
+459 
-465 SNGDIWAGTR
+465 
-475 RGGLYNYDSHL
+475 
-486 KTKIDNHYLPYNIY
+486 
-500 AISEDSRGNIWMG
+500 EDSRGSVFFCTIGSGIYEYQEGGQSFKSYSTSNQCLPSDYCYYICESVEDHRLFILHG
-513 TRGDGLKIGDTWYK
+513 KGL
-527 RDPSNLFALS
+527 
-537 HSNIYSILRD
+537 SIF
-547 KKNRMWVGTFG
+547 NR
-558 GGLELAEPTEKGQYK
+558 EKGE
-573 FRHFF
+573 
-578 QGKKYGLQIVRVM
+578 VEN
-591 TEDEKGMIWMGTSE
+591 T
-605 GICIFHPDSLIAN
+605 
-618 EDNYHLFSYTDG
+618 YHLFNQTYSQGSALYLDKNGTLFISG
-630 NFCSNEIRCL
+630 TNGLALFQKQSLYALPSKNLLNFDKLFIFNEEICPN
-640 FRDSKGRMWVGT
+640 DQ
-652 SGAGLNLCELTDDC
+652 SGILTDILAKTSDIYLSYK
-666 QSLKYTHYGIAEG
+666 QNNITVEFASFNYNNDRNRLFEYRLEGFDKAWTQTTGTTITYTNLPPGEY
-679 LVNNMVQSILEDHS
+679 ILRARPLAGKENLDEEVHLNIHVS
-693 GQLWIATEYGISRF
+693 APFYATVWA
-707 NPNSHSFENYFFS
+707 YFFYLLCLLGVMIAFIRFKTRQAALKS
-720 SYTLGN
+720 SL
-726 VYSENSACMGADG
+726 E
-739 KLIFG
+739 F
-744 TNYGLTIIDPK
+744 
-755 KIPTERLLSPIVITG
+755 ERKEKERIEEL
-770 LSVNGI
+770 N
-776 QVKPNMPGSPL
+776 QVK
-787 QESLAYSDKITLKY
+787 
-801 FQNSFMLDF
+801 
-810 STLDYSDNGQIKY
+810 
-823 MYWLENYDKGWNVPS
+823 
-838 SLSFATYKYLEPGSY
+838 
-853 IFHVKYCDG
+853 
-862 AGIWN
+862 
-867 DTETTLKIV
+867 
-876 IVPPFW
+876 
-882 KTNWAM
+882 
-888 LGYFILILIALYFT
+888 
-902 YRIIFNFNRLRNRIN
+902 LR
-917 VEKQLTE
+917 
-924 YKLVFFT
+924 FFT

-996 EEQNLVTFTRQIYMC
+996 EEQNLVAFTRQIYMC

>member
-1 MKRCIFVTSNQNNP
+1 MLLRYLKKIFYNSVAELRLSYKQNNITVEFASFNYNNDRNRLFEYRLEGFDKAWTQTTGTTITYTNLP
-15 NHYMKYK
+15 PGEYILRARPLAGKENLDEEVHLNIHVSAPFYATVWAYFFY
-22 LLCLFVLLSFSLS
+22 LLCLLGVMIAFIRFKTRQAALKSSLEFERKEKER
-35 DLYADIELS
+35 IE
-44 SKQMRTSDGLPS
+44 
-56 NSVRCMFQ
+56 
-64 DSKGFLWLGTLDGLT
+64 
-79 RYDGN
+79 
-84 TFLTY
+84 
-89 QLESGKHDQISLA
+89 
-102 DNRIKHVAEDKN
+102 
-114 GFLWIKTVP
+114 
-123 ELFSCY
+123 EL
-129 DLQKACFVDF
+129 
-139 TGTGSD
+139 
-145 GENYSE
+145 N
-151 IFMSSNGDVWLWHRR
+151 
-166 NGVRQIVCEDDRTMT
+166 
-181 SVKFRTKFGN
+181 
-191 LPDDR
+191 
-196 IKFINEDSS
+196 
-205 GRIWIGTMQGLAS
+205 
-218 VYKGKVEFIDRK
+218 
-230 LNFSS
+230 
-235 SFPHGEDMYF
+235 
-245 LTKSGDVYRCVNG
+245 
-258 SKKIDC
+258 
-264 LASLSAIA
+264 
-272 GNTSVSTHSLIKDK
+272 
-286 WVIFTSSEGV
+286 
-296 YEFDFQNFQ
+296 
-305 ITPCRELK
+305 
-313 INNGKVIHDNYGD
+313 
-326 CWAYNNTGRIY
+326 
-337 YINSKSG
+337 
-344 EIKDFQLIPE
+344 
-354 EKMKYI
+354 
-360 DYERYHVVRDDR
+360 
-372 GIVWIS
+372 
-378 TYGNG
+378 
-383 LFTYDIQEDR
+383 
-393 LEHFVSEGK
+393 
-402 NAGPIG
+402 
-408 SDFLLCLMKDRTG
+408 
-421 GIWVSSEYSGLSH
+421 
-434 ISISNKGI
+434 
-442 THVYP
+442 
-447 ESPDVFDRSNTI
+447 
-459 RLLTKM
+459 
-465 SNGDIWAGTR
+465 
-475 RGGLYNYDSHL
+475 
-486 KTKIDNHYLPYNIY
+486 
-500 AISEDSRGNIWMG
+500 
-513 TRGDGLKIGDTWYK
+513 
-527 RDPSNLFALS
+527 
-537 HSNIYSILRD
+537 
-547 KKNRMWVGTFG
+547 
-558 GGLELAEPTEKGQYK
+558 
-573 FRHFF
+573 
-578 QGKKYGLQIVRVM
+578 
-591 TEDEKGMIWMGTSE
+591 
-605 GICIFHPDSLIAN
+605 
-618 EDNYHLFSYTDG
+618 
-630 NFCSNEIRCL
+630 
-640 FRDSKGRMWVGT
+640 
-652 SGAGLNLCELTDDC
+652 
-666 QSLKYTHYGIAEG
+666 
-679 LVNNMVQSILEDHS
+679 
-693 GQLWIATEYGISRF
+693 
-707 NPNSHSFENYFFS
+707 
-720 SYTLGN
+720 
-726 VYSENSACMGADG
+726 
-739 KLIFG
+739 
-744 TNYGLTIIDPK
+744 
-755 KIPTERLLSPIVITG
+755 
-770 LSVNGI
+770 
-776 QVKPNMPGSPL
+776 QVK
-787 QESLAYSDKITLKY
+787 
-801 FQNSFMLDF
+801 
-810 STLDYSDNGQIKY
+810 
-823 MYWLENYDKGWNVPS
+823 
-838 SLSFATYKYLEPGSY
+838 
-853 IFHVKYCDG
+853 
-862 AGIWN
+862 
-867 DTETTLKIV
+867 
-876 IVPPFW
+876 
-882 KTNWAM
+882 
-888 LGYFILILIALYFT
+888 
-902 YRIIFNFNRLRNRIN
+902 LR
-917 VEKQLTE
+917 
-924 YKLVFFT
+924 FFT

-996 EEQNLVTFTRQIYMC
+996 EEQNLVAFTRQIYMC

>member
-1 MKRCIFVTSNQNNP
+1 MRILGKQNNITVEFASFNYNNDRNRLFEYRLEGFDKAWTQTTGTTITYTNLP
-15 NHYMKYK
+15 PGEYILRARPLAGKENLDEEVHLNIHVSAPFYATVWAYFFY
-22 LLCLFVLLSFSLS
+22 LLCLLGVMIAFIRFKTRQAALKSSLEFERKEKER
-35 DLYADIELS
+35 IE
-44 SKQMRTSDGLPS
+44 
-56 NSVRCMFQ
+56 
-64 DSKGFLWLGTLDGLT
+64 
-79 RYDGN
+79 
-84 TFLTY
+84 
-89 QLESGKHDQISLA
+89 
-102 DNRIKHVAEDKN
+102 
-114 GFLWIKTVP
+114 
-123 ELFSCY
+123 EL
-129 DLQKACFVDF
+129 
-139 TGTGSD
+139 
-145 GENYSE
+145 N
-151 IFMSSNGDVWLWHRR
+151 
-166 NGVRQIVCEDDRTMT
+166 
-181 SVKFRTKFGN
+181 
-191 LPDDR
+191 
-196 IKFINEDSS
+196 
-205 GRIWIGTMQGLAS
+205 
-218 VYKGKVEFIDRK
+218 
-230 LNFSS
+230 
-235 SFPHGEDMYF
+235 
-245 LTKSGDVYRCVNG
+245 
-258 SKKIDC
+258 
-264 LASLSAIA
+264 
-272 GNTSVSTHSLIKDK
+272 
-286 WVIFTSSEGV
+286 
-296 YEFDFQNFQ
+296 
-305 ITPCRELK
+305 
-313 INNGKVIHDNYGD
+313 
-326 CWAYNNTGRIY
+326 
-337 YINSKSG
+337 
-344 EIKDFQLIPE
+344 
-354 EKMKYI
+354 
-360 DYERYHVVRDDR
+360 
-372 GIVWIS
+372 
-378 TYGNG
+378 
-383 LFTYDIQEDR
+383 
-393 LEHFVSEGK
+393 
-402 NAGPIG
+402 
-408 SDFLLCLMKDRTG
+408 
-421 GIWVSSEYSGLSH
+421 
-434 ISISNKGI
+434 
-442 THVYP
+442 
-447 ESPDVFDRSNTI
+447 
-459 RLLTKM
+459 
-465 SNGDIWAGTR
+465 
-475 RGGLYNYDSHL
+475 
-486 KTKIDNHYLPYNIY
+486 
-500 AISEDSRGNIWMG
+500 
-513 TRGDGLKIGDTWYK
+513 
-527 RDPSNLFALS
+527 
-537 HSNIYSILRD
+537 
-547 KKNRMWVGTFG
+547 
-558 GGLELAEPTEKGQYK
+558 
-573 FRHFF
+573 
-578 QGKKYGLQIVRVM
+578 
-591 TEDEKGMIWMGTSE
+591 
-605 GICIFHPDSLIAN
+605 
-618 EDNYHLFSYTDG
+618 
-630 NFCSNEIRCL
+630 
-640 FRDSKGRMWVGT
+640 
-652 SGAGLNLCELTDDC
+652 
-666 QSLKYTHYGIAEG
+666 
-679 LVNNMVQSILEDHS
+679 
-693 GQLWIATEYGISRF
+693 
-707 NPNSHSFENYFFS
+707 
-720 SYTLGN
+720 
-726 VYSENSACMGADG
+726 
-739 KLIFG
+739 
-744 TNYGLTIIDPK
+744 
-755 KIPTERLLSPIVITG
+755 
-770 LSVNGI
+770 
-776 QVKPNMPGSPL
+776 QVK
-787 QESLAYSDKITLKY
+787 
-801 FQNSFMLDF
+801 
-810 STLDYSDNGQIKY
+810 
-823 MYWLENYDKGWNVPS
+823 
-838 SLSFATYKYLEPGSY
+838 
-853 IFHVKYCDG
+853 
-862 AGIWN
+862 
-867 DTETTLKIV
+867 
-876 IVPPFW
+876 
-882 KTNWAM
+882 
-888 LGYFILILIALYFT
+888 
-902 YRIIFNFNRLRNRIN
+902 LR
-917 VEKQLTE
+917 
-924 YKLVFFT
+924 FFT

-969 NAWHMRNLISE
+969 NAWYMRNLISE